1 MTKVKKEKNY
11 IDSVHIWGRI
21 WSIGALIVLFMV
33 PVAFCLYYKV
43 WPEGSMVLSAFLLV
57 APMFWV
63 SSVVEVIAFTPMLG
77 AGGAYLSFVTGNI
90 SNLKLP
96 CSMSILQKEN
106 VKATSEEGEILSTIS
121 VASSAITTT
130 IIIAAGVFILN
141 PVFSEIKDTPVVK
154 SVLPYVSAALF
165 GALAAS
171 YMRKYWKIAVAPI
184 FVGVL
189 IFVITGMTGEASL
202 GVGTVVF
209 ATIVIAVASALLLSK
224 FKLLKN

>member
-43 WPEGSMVLSAFLLV
+43 WPEGSMVLSAFLQV
-57 APMFWV
+57 APMFWI

-209 ATIVIAVASALLLSK
+209 ATIVVAVASALLLSK

>member
-1 MTKVKKEKNY
+1 MAKVKKEKSY
-11 IDSVHIWGRI
+11 IDSVHVWGRL
-21 WSIGALIVLFMV
+21 WSVGALIVLFTV
-33 PVAFCLYYKV
+33 PAAFCLYYKA
-43 WPEGSMVLSAFLLV
+43 WPEAAVVLKAFASV

-96 CSMSILQKEN
+96 CAMSILQKEKVN
-106 VKATSEEGEILSTIS
+106 ATSEEGEILSTIS
-121 VASSAITTT
+121 VAASAITTT
-130 IIIAAGVFILN
+130 VIIALGVILLN

-165 GALAAS
+165 GALAAG

-184 FVGVL
+184 AVGVIVFML
-189 IFVITGMTGEASL
+189 TGSAL
-202 GVGTVVF
+202 GVGTIVF
-209 ATIVIAVASALLLSK
+209 VTIVVSVASALLLSK
-224 FKLLKN
+224 FKLIK